1 MLDDVPDVIEAALT
15 LVRWWVAP
23 SIVSDG
29 ALATTTTVAA
39 AATALYH
46 VALMGSTPCDLLLS
60 RGAVESLVTA
70 LKPRTCSWSATHTGD
85 EGDQEEGSSSSG
97 GVSQETLHGAIS
109 RVEHSTFLRA
119 WVPALRVLRL
129 LCEHT
134 RGVVPVGGSDPLDDA
149 ALREPEPRVSADM
162 QTASATLRLVEA
174 GGVDIVA
181 PLLNCALAHIAV
193 EAPPKRRKLHKP
205 TSQEQHLPLEQVYLH
220 SVVRELCVVTYLVM
234 TTGPL
239 SMRAHHQALA
249 TPRRVVPHVAR
260 ALRRFAQQ
268 PVLYT
273 AACQA
278 LTALVAGTSEA
289 AANNKCQ
296 CCGVAMTVASTWL
309 TAAPPLPGPVR
320 QQAAT
325 ASDVAA
331 AEEAEAEE
339 EDGSA
344 TQRRLDDMA
353 AVHHRNAILTAR
365 GNAHR
370 GVQALSIR
378 LLAAVAARNP
388 AHQAHLLQNE
398 CVGDV
403 LQLLQVVSASGVRAR
418 AAADSA
424 QREAQRAHEHAVAVR
439 AQRRADARALAEA
452 IAAANAMKAAALAEL
467 DGADMT
473 TTESH
478 SEAPGV
484 TVQQGQQE
492 KGDAESANDGDV
504 SDDEAITA
512 AQYARDA
519 AARARLVAHS
529 VLEVEHECC
538 RLLCTLAG
546 TATRHFPPIAA
557 SMVHGGGLAIIARV
571 LQRVASGNMEQDG
584 VTRGVPA
591 RTRRVYANTSVAPE
605 ARPLS
610 HAARHEVLYLALR
623 ALHELT
629 DRSGLGGGDP
639 FTSQQVLQAGEPLS
653 PVRPPSR
660 LREAGEQQR
669 PHHLSDIPRP
679 GTSNTLR
686 RQRAQRVQAALDAQS
701 AASRLGAARLIVAA
715 VCAFAQDKTMQRWV
729 AGLLLLLCVGLQ
741 LSSRGLSLA
750 TGVGVWRWRVYQ
762 RQICPTP
769 VQLGEAMPTPTEVAL
784 QMHMQVPALRQPGW

>member
-15 LVRWWVAP
+15 LLRWWVAP
-23 SIVSDG
+23 SIASDG

-46 VALMGSTPCDLLLS
+46 VALMGSMPCDLLLS

-70 LKPRTCSWSATHTGD
+70 LKPRTCSWSATHSAH
-85 EGDQEEGSSSSG
+85 EEGSSG

-149 ALREPEPRVSADM
+149 VLREPEPRVSADM
-162 QTASATLRLVEA
+162 QTASATLRFVEA
-174 GGVDIVA
+174 GGVDMVA

-193 EAPPKRRKLHKP
+193 EAPPKRRKLRKP
-205 TSQEQHLPLEQVYLH
+205 TAQEQHLPLEQVYLH
-220 SVVRELCVVTYLVM
+220 AVVRELCVVTYLVM
-234 TTGPL
+234 TTGPP

-249 TPRRVVPHVAR
+249 TPRRVVPQVAR

-278 LTALVAGTSEA
+278 LTALVVGNSEA

-296 CCGVAMTVASTWL
+296 CCGIAMTVASTWL
-309 TAAPPLPGPVR
+309 TAAAPLPAPVR
-320 QQAAT
+320 QRAVT
-325 ASDVAA
+325 ASDASDAAVAAGAAA
-331 AEEAEAEE
+331 AEEEDEE
-339 EDGSA
+339 GAA
-344 TQRRLDDMA
+344 TQRWLDDMA
-353 AVHHRNAILTAR
+353 AVHHRNAVLTAR

-378 LLAAVAARNP
+378 LLAAVAAHSP

-403 LQLLQVVSASGVRAR
+403 LQLLQAVSASGVRAR
-418 AAADSA
+418 GAADSA

-439 AQRRADARALAEA
+439 AQRRADTRALAEA

-467 DGADMT
+467 DAADMAA
-473 TTESH
+473 TESA
-478 SEAPGV
+478 SEEVGE
-484 TVQQGQQE
+484 QQQE
-492 KGDAESANDGDV
+492 QEQKGGGDSDDDGDV

-557 SMVHGGGLAIIARV
+557 SMVHGGGLAIITRV
-571 LQRVASGNMEQDG
+571 LQRVASGNMELDNG
-584 VTRGVPA
+584 VRAPA
-591 RTRRVYANTSVAPE
+591 RMRRVYANTSVAPE

-639 FTSQQVLQAGEPLS
+639 FTPQQLPQAGEPLS

-660 LREAGEQQR
+660 LHDAREQQQQ
-669 PHHLSDIPRP
+669 HQHLSDIPRP

-686 RQRAQRVQAALDAQS
+686 RQRAQCVHAAMDAQS
-701 AASRLGAARLIVAA
+701 AASRLGAAWLIVAA
-715 VCAFAQDKTMQRWV
+715 VCAFAQDTTMQRWV
-729 AGLLLLLCVGLQ
+729 F
-741 LSSRGLSLA
+741 
-750 TGVGVWRWRVYQ
+750 
-762 RQICPTP
+762 
-769 VQLGEAMPTPTEVAL
+769 M
-784 QMHMQVPALRQPGW
+784 